1 MGLVCSKPQLVYPL
15 SVKRPVKQTELDILE
30 NKIKLYSSLKR
41 IDSYE
46 KRRRLSLQE
55 YKSL

>member
-1 MGLVCSKPQLVYPL
+1 MGITCSKSQLVYPL
-15 SVKRPVKQTELDILE
+15 SVKRPVQKSELDILE